1 MGDFYQSRV
10 IATYHELGQRDLGEL
25 EGELERLGSM
35 HRLVLVLPALYSE
48 FERPALPR
56 ILEHLQGAAY
66 LDEIVL
72 VLGRAGAEQFAHARE
87 FLSVLPQQVSII
99 WIDSPGIQEVLHAME
114 DVGLFVGETGKGQAV
129 WLAYGYILGT
139 AEFSVI
145 VVHDCDILSYNRRL
159 LARLAYPAL
168 NRNLG
173 LEFVKGYYARVTD
186 RMYGRVT
193 RLFITPVVR
202 ALTQLLGP
210 QPFLTYLDDFRYPLA
225 GEVAMTS
232 DLARLIRIPGGWGL
246 EVATLAEV
254 YRNVNPKRICQV
266 DLADIYEH
274 KHQPLSPGDPTAG
287 LMKMCVDITKSIFHT
302 LASEGVAFGEGLFRS
317 LHAAYLRHAQDTIR
331 KCAGDAVLN
340 GLEYDRHE
348 EGLAVETFAQA
359 LHIGG
364 EEFKSKPIGGSEIP
378 NWSRVA
384 DALPD
389 IHARLVAAV
398 ARDNADSDA

>member
-10 IATYHELGQRDLGEL
+10 IATYHQLGHRDLEEL
-25 EGELERLGSM
+25 ETELERLGQS

-56 ILEHLQGAAY
+56 IVEQLTGATY
-66 LDEIVL
+66 IDEIVL
-72 VLGRAGAEQFAHARE
+72 ALGRADAEQFAHARE
-87 FLSVLPQQVSII
+87 FMNALPQKVSII
-99 WIDSPGIQEVLHAME
+99 WIDAPGVQDVLHAME
-114 DVGLFVGETGKGQAV
+114 DIGLFVGEPGKGQAV
-129 WLAYGYILGT
+129 WLAYGYILGS

-145 VVHDCDILSYNRRL
+145 AVHDCDILSYDRGL
-159 LARLAYPAL
+159 LARLVYPAL

-202 ALTQLLGP
+202 ALIQLLGH
-210 QPFLTYLDDFRYPLA
+210 QPFLTYVDDFRYPLA

-274 KHQPLSPGDPTAG
+274 KHQPLSQGDPGAG
-287 LMKMCVDITKSIFHT
+287 LMKMCVDISKSIFHT
-302 LASEGVAFGEGLFRS
+302 LASEGISFGEGLFRS

-340 GLEYDRHE
+340 GLIYDRHK

-359 LHIGG
+359 LQIGG
-364 EEFKSKPIGGSEIP
+364 EEFKSKPSGTSEIP

-389 IHARLVAAV
+389 IHDRLVEV
-398 ARDNADSDA
+398 VRELNEDAGA